1 MCIKKDR
8 FIVFQV
14 QNGWIVYNTKKAFE
28 NGHTH
33 LKSKCSALAAI
44 DFVLKEKIP
53 KRCGNYYLI
62 SLTRISDNE
71 KYVAKVRELISVRG
85 SKGKKQIY
93 RNS

>member
-1 MCIKKDR
+1 MCIKKDK
-8 FIVFQV
+8 FILFQV
-14 QNGWIVYNTKKAFE
+14 RNGWIVYNTNKEFE

-53 KRCGNYYLI
+53 KRSSNYYLI
-62 SLTRISDNE
+62 SLIRISDNE
-71 KYVAKVRELISVRG
+71 NYVGKVRELMNVRG
-85 SKGKKQIY
+85 SKGKKPIY